1 MFLSF
6 RKNKETKFISVQI
19 SKKKKKKKKLKSH
32 RFIVKNVLIKNICDV
47 VEIAKN
53 S

>member
-6 RKNKETKFISVQI
+6 RKNKETKFISVQFQ
-19 SKKKKKKKKLKSH
+19 KKKLKSR

>member
-19 SKKKKKKKKLKSH
+19 SKKKLKS
-32 RFIVKNVLIKNICDV
+32 RGFIVKNVLIKNICDV